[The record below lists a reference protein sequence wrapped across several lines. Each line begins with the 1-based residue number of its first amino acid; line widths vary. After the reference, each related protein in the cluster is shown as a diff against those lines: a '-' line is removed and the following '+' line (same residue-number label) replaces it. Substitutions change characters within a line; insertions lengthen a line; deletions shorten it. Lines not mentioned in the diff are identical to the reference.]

1 MKISKKTKTKY
12 IKRDKKELEEF
23 FFRNYKFVK
32 MIGGEKV
39 LVFGLCMASLTIIA
53 CQGTAQNPDSD
64 FNRFDILSPNQNRI
78 GHGVYE
84 VSVFFKFYC
93 NSLYSF
99 FLEYDFF
106 K

>member
-1 MKISKKTKTKY
+1 M
-12 IKRDKKELEEF
+12 EEF
-23 FFRNYKFVK
+23 FFRKHKFVK

-53 CQGTAQNPDSD
+53 CHGTAQNPDSD

-84 VSVFFKFYC
+84 VRVFSLILLQFFK
-93 NSLYSF
+93 LF
-99 FLEYDFF
+99 FSNMTF
-106 K
+106 

>member
-1 MKISKKTKTKY
+1 
-12 IKRDKKELEEF
+12 
-23 FFRNYKFVK
+23 

-53 CQGTAQNPDSD
+53 CHGTAQNPDSD

-84 VSVFFKFYC
+84 VSVFFY
-93 NSLYSF
+93 LIAILLTF
-99 FLEYDFF
+99 FSNMTF
-106 K
+106 

>member
-1 MKISKKTKTKY
+1 MKISKKQQQQN
-12 IKRDKKELEEF
+12 IKKKQKIIGRSF
-23 FFRNYKFVK
+23 FFREHKFVK

-84 VSVFFKFYC
+84 VSGFFSNFTAI
-93 NSLYSF
+93 L
-99 FLEYDFF
+99 
-106 K
+106 

>member
-1 MKISKKTKTKY
+1 MKISKKTTTKY

-84 VSVFFKFYC
+84 VSVLFF
-93 NSLYSF
+93 
-99 FLEYDFF
+99 
-106 K
+106 

>member
-1 MKISKKTKTKY
+1 
-12 IKRDKKELEEF
+12 
-23 FFRNYKFVK
+23 

-84 VSVFFKFYC
+84 VSVFFY
-93 NSLYSF
+93 LIAILLTF
-99 FLEYDFF
+99 FSNMTF
-106 K
+106 

>member
-1 MKISKKTKTKY
+1 VKNIQKNNKIY
-12 IKRDKKELEEF
+12 KKERKNNWKSF
-23 FFRNYKFVK
+23 FLRAHKFVK

-84 VSVFFKFYC
+84 VSGFFPNFIAI
-93 NSLYSF
+93 L
-99 FLEYDFF
+99 
-106 K
+106 

>member
-1 MKISKKTKTKY
+1 
-12 IKRDKKELEEF
+12 
-23 FFRNYKFVK
+23 

-84 VSVFFKFYC
+84 VSFLGFLKFHC

-99 FLEYDFF
+99 F
-106 K
+106 KV

>member
-1 MKISKKTKTKY
+1 M
-12 IKRDKKELEEF
+12 EEF
-23 FFRNYKFVK
+23 FFRKHNFVK

-39 LVFGLCMASLTIIA
+39 LVFGLCMASLTIFA

-84 VSVFFKFYC
+84 VSVFFKYC
-93 NSLYSF
+93 NSLTF
-99 FLEYDFF
+99 FFEYDFL

>member
-1 MKISKKTKTKY
+1 MFFSK
-12 IKRDKKELEEF
+12 
-23 FFRNYKFVK
+23 YKFVK

-84 VSVFFKFYC
+84 VSVFC
-93 NSLYSF
+93 F
-99 FLEYDFF
+99 FNFIAIL
-106 K
+106 